1 MLELLI
7 FTAAML
13 AAMLTGMA
21 LRSRLPEH
29 HTSSRS
35 EEAVLRSVGLVVT
48 MAALVLGFVVSSAQS
63 YYQAVQSDLTD
74 IAADVSR
81 LDAVLERIGP
91 QADGP
96 RRLLRKALG
105 SAVHTVWPDYRS
117 SLPNDGPGNGLRATG
132 QVADAILALPPGDA
146 RAAALQQ
153 QAVGL
158 ATGIEADAY
167 RLARLQQGR
176 SQTALLAVILSWLV
190 IVYLGFGLVS
200 PGTPT
205 ATVALVASAAAA
217 AGALFLVVELSTPLS
232 GLVHIDPSVLAGAL
246 SPALSP

>member
-21 LRSRLPEH
+21 LRGRLPEH

-63 YYQAVQSDLTD
+63 YYQTVETDFTD
-74 IAADVSR
+74 IAADIAR

-91 QADGP
+91 QADES
-96 RRLLRKALG
+96 RHLLREALG
-105 SAVHTVWPDYRS
+105 SAVHTVWPDYRT
-117 SLPNDGPGNGLRATG
+117 SLPGGESNSGLRDLG
-132 QVADAILALPPGDA
+132 ELADAILALPPGDA
-146 RAAALQQ
+146 HAAALQQ
-153 QAVGL
+153 QAIGL
-158 ATGIEADAY
+158 VAGIEESAY
-167 RLARLQQGR
+167 KLVRLQQGR
-176 SQTALLAVILSWLV
+176 NQTALLAVILSWLV

-200 PGTPT
+200 PRTPT

-232 GLVHIDPSVLAGAL
+232 GLVRIDPSVLAGAL
-246 SPALSP
+246 APALSP

>member
-21 LRSRLPEH
+21 LRGRLPEH

-63 YYQAVQSDLTD
+63 YYQTVQSDFTD

-91 QADGP
+91 EADGP

-105 SAVHTVWPDYRS
+105 SAVHTVWPDYQS
-117 SLPNDGPGNGLRATG
+117 PLPSDGAGNGLHAIG
-132 QVADAILALPPGDA
+132 QLSDAILALAPGDA

-153 QAVGL
+153 QATGL
-158 ATGIEADAY
+158 AAGIEEDSY
-167 RLARLQQGR
+167 KLARLQQGR
-176 SQTALLAVILSWLV
+176 NQTALLAVILSWLV

-200 PGTPT
+200 PRTPT
-205 ATVALVASAAAA
+205 ATIALVASALAA

-246 SPALSP
+246 SPAVSP

>member
-21 LRSRLPEH
+21 LRGHLPEH

-63 YYQAVQSDLTD
+63 YYQTVQSEFTD
-74 IAADVSR
+74 IAANVSR

-91 QADGP
+91 ETDGP
-96 RRLLRKALG
+96 RRLLRMALG
-105 SAVHTVWPDYRS
+105 SAVQTLWPDYRS
-117 SLPNDGPGNGLRATG
+117 PLPSDGTGNGLRAIG
-132 QVADAILALPPGDA
+132 GVSDAILALAPADA

-153 QAVGL
+153 QALGL
-158 ATGIEADAY
+158 AAGIEADSY
-167 RLARLQQGR
+167 KLARLQQGR
-176 SQTALLAVILSWLV
+176 NQTALLAVILSWLV

-200 PGTPT
+200 PRTAT
-205 ATVALVASAAAA
+205 ATVALVASAVAA

-246 SPALSP
+246 SPAVSP